1 MIIEKNTFFLQRSN
15 SPAQN
20 NYHHKILSRKNMC
33 HDNQVISFVK
43 MNTRV
48 MADNNHL
55 QNPGFFAMNLNLR
68 RFEILGHGE
77 VQYRR

>member
-1 MIIEKNTFFLQRSN
+1 MIIEKTHFWQRSI

-48 MADNNHL
+48 MAGNNHL

-68 RFEILGHGE
+68 RFETLGHGE